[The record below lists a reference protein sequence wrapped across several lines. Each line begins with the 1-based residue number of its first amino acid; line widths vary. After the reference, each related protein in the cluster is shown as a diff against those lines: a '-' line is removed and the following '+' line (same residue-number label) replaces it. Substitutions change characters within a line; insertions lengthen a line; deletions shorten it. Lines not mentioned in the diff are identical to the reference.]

1 MSAIGQPAEGAPE
14 ATAGATG
21 TAEAAPGPDISAVM
35 DRVGEIASGLGELQS
50 GFQEFV
56 QGQQPAPEPEP
67 DGWESL
73 FGSADQQQ
81 QLDQFGNPVQPQAPA
96 PALDP
101 QALQQAVQQAIQ
113 SQLGPVAQQ
122 VQAMQQQQQLAQLYE
137 QVPQLAPTPENAE
150 IRAQTAQRVQ
160 DALNGAP
167 PEIASWLSNS
177 PSFIQTVFKAAEADR
192 LAQAQEP
199 AGGPQVLEGGGATPG
214 GTGGQGQSI
223 VEQAMASRFQ
233 TPAGWR

>member
-14 ATAGATG
+14 AGAGA
-21 TAEAAPGPDISAVM
+21 AEAAPGPDYSAVM
-35 DRVGEIASGLGELQS
+35 DRVGEIAGSVEGLQS
-50 GFQEFV
+50 SFQEFV
-56 QGQQPAPEPEP
+56 QAQQPAPEAEPTADDFWNQAFGIEPE
-67 DGWESL
+67 
-73 FGSADQQQ
+73 A
-81 QLDQFGNPVQPQAPA
+81 QPQPA
-96 PALDP
+96 EAQQPALDP
-101 QALQQAVQQAIQ
+101 QAMQQAVAAQVQQA
-113 SQLGPVAQQ
+113 LGPFAAQFQ
-122 VQAMQQQQQLAQLYE
+122 QFQQQQQLADLYKA
-137 QVPQLAPTPENAE
+137 VPQLADTPENAQVRQE
-150 IRAQTAQRVQ
+150 TAQRVQ
-160 DALNGAP
+160 QALAGAP

>member
-1 MSAIGQPAEGAPE
+1 MSAIGGTPAEGAAPE
-14 ATAGATG
+14 AGGA
-21 TAEAAPGPDISAVM
+21 AEAAPGPDISAVM

-56 QGQQPAPEPEP
+56 QGQQPAAEPEP

-73 FGSADQQQ
+73 FGPAEPQQQ
-81 QLDQFGNPVQPQAPA
+81 VDQFGNPVQPQAAA

-122 VQAMQQQQQLAQLYE
+122 VQAMQQQQQLSQLYE
-137 QVPQLAPTPENAE
+137 TVPQLAPKPENQE
-150 IRAQTAQRVQ
+150 VREQTAQRVQ
-160 DALNGAP
+160 EALNGAP
-167 PEIASWLSNS
+167 PEIAAWLSNS
-177 PSFIQTVFKAAEADR
+177 PQFIHTVFKAAEADR

-199 AGGPQVLEGGGATPG
+199 AGGPQVLESGGATPG

-223 VEQAMASRFQ
+223 VEQAMSSRFQ
-233 TPAGWR
+233 TPPGWR